1 MGFVDRD
8 EKCQKMMRKMERF
21 DFGQNWAR
29 FLQGLDED
37 RIREAER
44 SLKEMLHVNDLGGKR
59 LLDVGSGSGLFSLA
73 ARRLGADVV
82 SFDCDPLCVLCT
94 KELMNRFF
102 AEGSHWRIEQGSVL
116 DESFLKS
123 LGQFDVVYAWGV
135 LHHTG
140 AMWKALENIIPL
152 VSANGKIFLSIYND
166 QGFISRYWRKVK
178 KAYNTSCKPVKWLI
192 VLSVGAVLESRN
204 ILVRLMQGENPLPF
218 KYWHEKKRS
227 RGMSAWYDLVDWVG
241 GFPFE
246 VAKPEEIFD
255 FYREKG
261 FLMTK
266 LKTCRGGL
274 GCNEFVFVREAGE
287 RESDTQKG

>member
-1 MGFVDRD
+1 MGFVDQD
-8 EKCQKMMRKMERF
+8 EKCQGKMRKMERF

-44 SLKEMLHVNDLGGKR
+44 SLKEMLHVNDLGGKT

-102 AEGSHWRIEQGSVL
+102 AEDSHWRIEQGDVL

-140 AMWKALENIIPL
+140 AMWKALGNIIPL
-152 VSANGKIFLSIYND
+152 VGKDGKLFISIYNN
-166 QGFISRYWRKVK
+166 QGWASILWTKLK
-178 KAYNTSCKPVKWLI
+178 KLYNCSSKPVKVTMILG
-192 VLSVGAVLESRN
+192 VGAYFEIRSAVF
-204 ILVRLMQGENPLPF
+204 RLLTSQNPLPF
-218 KYWHEKKRS
+218 KHWAEKKKS
-227 RGMSAWYDLVDWVG
+227 RGMSVWHDLVDWVG
-241 GFPFE
+241 GYPFE

-255 FYREKG
+255 FYQKRG
-261 FLMTK
+261 FFLAK
-266 LKTCRGGL
+266 LKTCSGGL
-274 GCNEFVFVREAGE
+274 GCNEYVFI
-287 RESDTQKG
+287 KK